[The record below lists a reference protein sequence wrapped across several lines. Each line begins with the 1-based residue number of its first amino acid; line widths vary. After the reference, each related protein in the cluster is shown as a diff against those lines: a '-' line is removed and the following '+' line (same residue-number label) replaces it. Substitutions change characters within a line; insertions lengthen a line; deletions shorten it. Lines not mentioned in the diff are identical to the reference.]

1 MEKVAKWNNREIFMS
16 KAHAEHTTAFAEVF
30 PTSQVTYPQNRSVS
44 GNDNH
49 LMLYF
54 QGVKVY
60 IPDGCKQETLLTTL
74 LAIKQL

>member
-1 MEKVAKWNNREIFMS
+1 MG

-30 PTSQVTYPQNRSVS
+30 TTPQATYQQNRSVGGS
-44 GNDNH
+44 DNR

>member
-1 MEKVAKWNNREIFMS
+1 MS
-16 KAHAEHTTAFAEVF
+16 RAQLENTTTFAEVF
-30 PTSQVTYPQNRSVS
+30 TTAGVAYQQNRSIS
-44 GNDNH
+44 NHDNR

-74 LAIKQL
+74 QVIKQL

>member
-1 MEKVAKWNNREIFMS
+1 MS
-16 KAHAEHTTAFAEVF
+16 RAQLEHTTTFAEVF
-30 PTSQVTYPQNRSVS
+30 TTAGVAYQQNRSI
-44 GNDNH
+44 NNHDNR

-74 LAIKQL
+74 QVIKQL